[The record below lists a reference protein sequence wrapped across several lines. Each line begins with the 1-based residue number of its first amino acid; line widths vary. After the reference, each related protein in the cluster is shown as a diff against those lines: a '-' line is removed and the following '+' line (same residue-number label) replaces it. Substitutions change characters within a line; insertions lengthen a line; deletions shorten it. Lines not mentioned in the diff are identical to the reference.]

1 MHTGNHKLSF
11 VLAQMARPT
20 IVKELWAYIREN
32 NLQNPAKKSE
42 IINDDL
48 FVEIFGVKSMTMFS
62 MSEWLRLPS

>member
-1 MHTGNHKLSF
+1 
-11 VLAQMARPT
+11 MARPT

-48 FVEIFGVKSMTMFS
+48 FVEIFGVKTMTMFS

>member
-1 MHTGNHKLSF
+1 
-11 VLAQMARPT
+11 MARPT

-48 FVEIFGVKSMTMFS
+48 FIEIFGVKTMTMFS
-62 MSEWLRLPS
+62 MSEWTDCLFLPFTPI